1 MSLFLTTSLYVV
13 VSTYGIPDSIKRVSA
28 WNVSSKERWAR
39 QSLHIQR
46 SDLGNLSFT
55 MFNWMKVVVEFL
67 YFRLLLSISCLTIS
81 APMYSTSTFI
91 TTSFIQLKSPQGAS
105 NIDFIANSFISFG
118 NCFRRLSVYSI
129 VDPGPL
135 TLSLQGHNFV
145 SYIFVKRSSRLFNFG
160 NCLTFFR

>member
-91 TTSFIQLKSPQGAS
+91 TTSLIQLKSPQGAS
-105 NIDFIANSFISFG
+105 NIALVAVYFIIFRHFFI
-118 NCFRRLSVYSI
+118 I
-129 VDPGPL
+129 W
-135 TLSLQGHNFV
+135 
-145 SYIFVKRSSRLFNFG
+145 
-160 NCLTFFR
+160 